1 VLCKHEVAG
10 SIPVTSTKLT
20 WSQAADCMKPSS
32 FVSALNPTFWPPWDE
47 PRSRQIDHLRPR
59 VFFR

>member
-1 VLCKHEVAG
+1 
-10 SIPVTSTKLT
+10 
-20 WSQAADCMKPSS
+20 MKPSS